1 MRLRAIHIASV
12 FLLLASLSA
21 TEASVLRDGR
31 PAFGAHYISVLLAQ
45 QDAALNASTEHHS
58 TASDTLALALPAA
71 SLAQHRTIWAMR
83 SASAHSILVHT
94 VTGSSL

>member
-1 MRLRAIHIASV
+1 MRLRARHLASV

-21 TEASVLRDGR
+21 SEASVLRDGR

-45 QDAALNASTEHHS
+45 QDAALNAATELHS
-58 TASDTLALALPAA
+58 TASDTLSLALPAA
-71 SLAQHRTIWAMR
+71 SLAQHRTTWTMR
-83 SASAHSILVHT
+83 SPSAHTTRVHA

>member
-45 QDAALNASTEHHS
+45 QDAALNAGTELASTS
-58 TASDTLALALPAA
+58 GDAYTLALPAA
-71 SLAQHRTIWAMR
+71 SRAQHRTIWTMR
-83 SASAHSILVHT
+83 SPSAHSILVQA

>member
-45 QDAALNASTEHHS
+45 QDAALNAGTELNS
-58 TASDTLALALPAA
+58 TADNTLTLALPAA

-83 SASAHSILVHT
+83 SPSAQSVLMHA
-94 VTGSSL
+94 VTSSSL